1 MPGIFQ
7 NRVAL
12 FTGASSGIGE
22 ALARELASQGAMVSL
37 AARRTDR
44 LTNMATS
51 IVQAGGQ
58 ALALSCDVTRD
69 GEPENA
75 VRATIA
81 RFGRL
86 DIVVANA
93 GFGVSGPLERIVLD
107 DFRRQ
112 FETNVFGVLRTIYA
126 SLGELKRTR
135 GVLVLIGSV
144 NSYLAIPGLSA
155 YSMSKFAVRALAEA
169 IELEMRSSGVAV
181 TLVCPGFIESELR
194 SVNNR
199 GELTRAPDPIPQWIV
214 MPRASAARRIAR
226 AIARR
231 QREVVLTNHGKAAV
245 FLTRHAPW
253 FVRAILK
260 IGSSIIKRF
269 LGSYG

>member
-1 MPGIFQ
+1 MPGKFQ
-7 NRVAL
+7 NRVA
-12 FTGASSGIGE
+12 FITGASSGIGE
-22 ALARELASQGAMVSL
+22 ALASELATQGAMVAI
-37 AARRTDR
+37 AARRIDR
-44 LTNMATS
+44 LKQTAAA
-51 IVQAGGQ
+51 IEQAGGQ
-58 ALALSCDVTRD
+58 ALALACDVTRD
-69 GEPENA
+69 GDPESA
-75 VRATIA
+75 VRATIE

-93 GFGVSGPLERIVLD
+93 GFGVSGPVERINLN

-112 FETNVFGVLRTIYA
+112 FETNVFGVLRTVYA
-126 SLGELKRTR
+126 ALGELKRTR
-135 GVLVLIGSV
+135 GVLVLVGSV
-144 NSYLAIPGLSA
+144 NSYLAFPRLSA

-169 IELEMRSSGVAV
+169 IELELRGSGVAV

-194 SVNNR
+194 SVNNK

-231 QREVVLTNHGKAAV
+231 QREIVLTNHGKAAV

-260 IGSSIIKRF
+260 LGSSIIKRF
-269 LGSYG
+269 TVSYG

>member
-1 MPGIFQ
+1 MLGKFQ
-7 NRVAL
+7 NRVA
-12 FTGASSGIGE
+12 FITGASSGIGE
-22 ALARELASQGAMVSL
+22 ALARELASQGAMVAI

-44 LTNMATS
+44 LKQTAAA
-51 IVQAGGQ
+51 IEQAGGQ
-58 ALALSCDVTRD
+58 ALALACDVTRD
-69 GEPENA
+69 GDPENA
-75 VRATIA
+75 VRATID
-81 RFGRL
+81 RFGHL

-93 GFGVSGPLERIVLD
+93 GFGVSGPLERIGLN

-135 GVLVLIGSV
+135 GVLVLVGSV
-144 NSYLAIPGLSA
+144 NSYLAVPGSSA

-169 IELEMRSSGVAV
+169 IELELRSSGVAV
-181 TLVCPGFIESELR
+181 TLVCPGFIKTEIR

-199 GELTRAPDPIPQWIV
+199 GELTRAPDPIPQWLV

-231 QREVVLTNHGKAAV
+231 RREVVLTNHGRAAV
-245 FLTRHAPW
+245 FLTRHTPW
-253 FVRAILK
+253 FVRALLK
-260 IGSSIIKRF
+260 IGSSIVKRF
-269 LGSYG
+269 SVSYG